1 MDYYY
6 IKVIA
11 VTAVVT
17 YLIRMIPLVI
27 FKKEITSTF
36 WKSFFYYIPYAVLG
50 AMTFPAILYS
60 TRSMISAL
68 AGFVTACVASF
79 FNRGLLTSAILASVA
94 VYVAELILCANGIL

>member
-17 YLIRMIPLVI
+17 YLIRMIPLTL

-36 WKSFFYYIPYAVLG
+36 LKSFFHYIPYAVLG
-50 AMTFPAILYS
+50 AMTVPAILYS
-60 TRSMISAL
+60 TRSMISAI
-68 AGFVTACVASF
+68 AGFLTACIASL
-79 FNRGLLTSAILASVA
+79 FNRGLLMSAILASAV
-94 VYVAELILCANGIL
+94 VYVTELVLVANGIL